1 MVWPIMGDACRR
13 SIHLKDGVE
22 ASQRVRRSGRSAPSS
37 TFAFNEQSGNCS
49 GPEVQLWEV
58 TAPVTLAIDLWA
70 DDGPLGSCGHFVGSV
85 RTSAC
90 IDWIGH
96 FGAALRKSANPQD
109 APSLALVMG
118 VHRYDKSLKFMVAQ

>member
-1 MVWPIMGDACRR
+1 MAI
-13 SIHLKDGVE
+13 
-22 ASQRVRRSGRSAPSS
+22 
-37 TFAFNEQSGNCS
+37 TN

-85 RTSAC
+85 PTSAC

-118 VHRYDKSLKFMVAQ
+118 VHRHDKSLKFMVAQ